1 MLAEDV
7 GPGAGILWREF
18 WSVLAGAAHMTLIAA
33 LLPYASVLY
42 AVLGLCVALAF
53 VVLGVTRILPQ
64 PATVTIP
71 ARVLLFP
78 GAVVLWPVVV
88 RRWLQAARPG
98 ART

>member
-1 MLAEDV
+1 MSILAT
-7 GPGAGILWREF
+7 
-18 WSVLAGAAHMTLIAA
+18 LALYGSA
-33 LLPYASVLY
+33 LY

-78 GAVVLWPVVV
+78 GAVALWPVVV
-88 RRWLQAARPG
+88 RRWLQAARSG
-98 ART
+98 ARE